1 MIAAGLI
8 ERSLLG
14 ESRDMCRLEPGKEAA
29 PLPAPTCCVS
39 NMSIG
44 EARCPPQSTKAV
56 AAPLLLMD
64 MIVSLCPALHAP
76 CPATSATALIVTP
89 TPRMGARVG
98 GIGPPGSPARRAVV
112 A

>member
-29 PLPAPTCCVS
+29 PLPAPTRCVS

-44 EARCPPQSTKAV
+44 EARGPPQSTKAV
-56 AAPLLLMD
+56 AAPLLLMA
-64 MIVSLCPALHAP
+64 MIVSLWPALHAP
-76 CPATSATALIVTP
+76 CPATAVTELIVTP
-89 TPRMGARVG
+89 TPL
-98 GIGPPGSPARRAVV
+98 IGPLVDVIVPPGSVAR
-112 A
+112 